1 MALNATRAT
10 MLGLIVVPMLVTAS
24 LAEPPDAAGGRF
36 TMSPVDGGFL
46 RLDKQTG
53 AVAMCAKSG
62 NDWACK
68 PVNDQTPGNAGNL
81 AGLEAENRELKS
93 RVKELEDLV
102 ETRPVSPPSLDG
114 PLAEGPPGGKAQLP
128 TDEEVDQALD
138 YLSRVYKKVR
148 DHIRDLDKPIQPDE
162 HSGPPG
168 TPAPAPPSGAT
179 PKGSL

>member
-1 MALNATRAT
+1 MGLTMTRAAT
-10 MLGLIVVPMLVTAS
+10 LGLLILPVFAT
-24 LAEPPDAAGGRF
+24 LAVAETPADSSGRF

-53 AVAMCAKSG
+53 AVAMCARTG

-68 PVNDQTPGNAGNL
+68 PIEDQTKAASSDEFSRL
-81 AGLEAENRELKS
+81 QTENKELKD
-93 RVKELEDLV
+93 RVKALEESL
-102 ETRPVSPPSLDG
+102 ETEKPAPGGG

-148 DHIRDLDKPIQPDE
+148 EHIKDLDKPLSPDE
-162 HSGPPG
+162 
-168 TPAPAPPSGAT
+168 AAPPP
-179 PKGSL
+179 PKGAL